1 MPYCTQC
8 GNSIG
13 DRDQYCG
20 SCGSAQ
26 PNAPRT
32 SRPPS
37 ASQAASQQSGA
48 KSSGLN
54 VGDLSAH
61 TASIL
66 CYIPVIGWVPCL
78 VVLATEKFRDDHATR
93 FHAFQGLY
101 LFIAWLLVDW
111 VLSPMFRF
119 SDSTHAVG
127 GMLKA
132 VLFVAWI
139 WMLVKVSQHQ
149 SYKLPVLG
157 DLAEKSVAEQ
167 R

>member
-20 SCGSAQ
+20 SCGAAQ
-26 PNAPRT
+26 PSAAGARPRT
-32 SRPPS
+32 SSS
-37 ASQAASQQSGA
+37 APRQT
-48 KSSGLN
+48 
-54 VGDLSAH
+54 VGDFSPH

-66 CYIPVIGWVPCL
+66 CYIPVLGWVPCL
-78 VVLATEKFRDDHATR
+78 FVLATDRYRHDHETR

-101 LFIAWLLVDW
+101 LFVAWLMVDW
-111 VLSPMFRF
+111 VVGPIFRYN
-119 SDSTHAVG
+119 SSTHSLGSV
-127 GMLKA
+127 MKA
-132 VLFVAWI
+132 VLFGAWI
-139 WMLVKVSQHQ
+139 WMLIKVSQHQ
-149 SYKLPVLG
+149 SYKLPFVG